1 MKKYQEPVTEI
12 VEIVEIEAADI
23 ITVSGVS
30 DTGGNKGVG
39 TDHNDWT
46 MVDGKPYSPSY
57 SGK

>member
-1 MKKYQEPVTEI
+1 MKKYQEPVT
-12 VEIVEIEAADI
+12 EIVEIEAADI

-30 DTGGNKGVG
+30 DTGGGHKGNA

>member
-1 MKKYQEPVTEI
+1 MKKYQEPVT
-12 VEIVEIEAADI
+12 EIVEIEAADI

-30 DTGGNKGVG
+30 DTGGGNKGVG
-39 TDHNDWT
+39 TDHNDWV